1 MQRIFWV
8 ESRQC
13 LRHWLSCEHSFFLTS
28 RHCYEGDKNE
38 AVALTSFFL
47 YRSEITLV
55 DAFLIHTC
63 SCAFIMGPLQ
73 PKPESFAF
81 CALCTYSM
89 VLVVKTNAHS
99 HTTEHYGITHTHAH
113 THWLL
118 CSYRKPPAWYDIH
131 YSTHRRHTRPTHT
144 IITHN
149 PSPHTHTQ
157 SLTHT
162 HTHTIPHPRNT
173 SHTHII
179 PHTLLLSNASFAIY
193 LRSSCLEIMRQNV
206 TAF

>member
-1 MQRIFWV
+1 MWAFQAYMKGQFVQRIFWV

-149 PSPHTHTQ
+149 PSPHTHTHTHHPSPTQ
-157 SLTHT
+157 YLTHT
-162 HTHTIPHPRNT
+162 YNP
-173 SHTHII
+173 
-179 PHTLLLSNASFAIY
+179 PHTTPIKCIIRY
-193 LRSSCLEIMRQNV
+193 LP
-206 TAF
+206 